1 MTELKFLESNEGNSY
16 KFTNKF
22 IQLYDSGNDICSYLI
37 DDIKNVS
44 GLDNINMVYNG
55 ILCTLREGYLNKK
68 IMVFP
73 YSIDKFNTVVP
84 LEMQRVDYCNMI
96 NLVREG
102 AILQIFKDDYVFKGS
117 NVQQYRKVGN
127 IAFPLFR

>member
-55 ILCTLREGYLNKK
+55 ILCTLR
-68 IMVFP
+68 
-73 YSIDKFNTVVP
+73 
-84 LEMQRVDYCNMI
+84 
-96 NLVREG
+96 
-102 AILQIFKDDYVFKGS
+102 
-117 NVQQYRKVGN
+117 
-127 IAFPLFR
+127 